1 MLTAHS
7 LLPASSAQKRPSG
20 SSTQHYLT
28 PTPLLAAEPAHGTT
42 GPNPPTSTAGTF
54 APPQSKTTAGICSS
68 PDPHPRPTGAYP
80 AIYPPICTTSMALYN
95 FHGGCS
101 GCIQQEHNGSDF
113 CFDCCY
119 FEANWSKPN
128 LHKPAPSKEELR
140 LDRITTERNRIKL
153 FRQQPPLPANA
164 IKTSDRVQQ
173 LLRLPISQ
181 APIPVVQLI
190 RFLSKKYGACGEM
203 YAAAYKTYAIV
214 CEQTEGGICD
224 EESRHF
230 LTAITTDAE
239 QTP

>member
-1 MLTAHS
+1 
-7 LLPASSAQKRPSG
+7 
-20 SSTQHYLT
+20 
-28 PTPLLAAEPAHGTT
+28 
-42 GPNPPTSTAGTF
+42 
-54 APPQSKTTAGICSS
+54 
-68 PDPHPRPTGAYP
+68 
-80 AIYPPICTTSMALYN
+80 MALYN
-95 FHGGCS
+95 FHAGCIV
-101 GCIQQEHNGSDF
+101 CIQQEHNGSDF

-128 LHKPAPSKEELR
+128 LRKFAPSKEELR

-153 FRQQPPLPANA
+153 FQQFRQFRQQPPLPANA

-173 LLRLPISQ
+173 LLRLPVNQ
-181 APIPVVQLI
+181 APAPAFQLI
-190 RFLSKKYGACGEM
+190 RFLSKKYGACGEL
-203 YAAAYKTYAIV
+203 YAAAYEAYAIV